1 MSISKFAVAA
11 ALSAALL
18 GSFASA
24 ARAADEVNAAPGLS
38 AAGAPVAL
46 HGYDAVAYFTEG
58 KPVVGSDSLVQI
70 HEGAAYRFSSKV
82 NLDAFKQSPGRYAPQ
97 YGGFCAY
104 GVAVGK
110 KFDGDPRLW
119 KIADGKL
126 YLNLNDEIYRTFL
139 KDVDG
144 NVRKANGNWTKIEHT
159 AVKDL

>member
-1 MSISKFAVAA
+1 MSVSKLAFVATLA
-11 ALSAALL
+11 TALL
-18 GSFASA
+18 GSLVSTAH
-24 ARAADEVNAAPGLS
+24 AADEVNAAPGLS

-58 KPVVGSDSLVQI
+58 KPEIGSDTLVYV
-70 HEGAAYRFSSKV
+70 HEGAAYRFSSQAH
-82 NLDAFKQSPGRYAPQ
+82 LDAFKQNPGRYAPQ

-126 YLNLNDEIYRTFL
+126 YLNLNEKIYRTFL
-139 KDVDG
+139 EDVNG
-144 NVRKANGNWTKIEHT
+144 NVRKADSNWTKIEHA